1 MRGENLPGQ
10 VDWTS
15 AWLCGLVGR
24 RTVQWWGRG
33 LGACAAN
40 PARPGTHPSTFA
52 ERELEEGCR
61 RERIAPEAGMY
72 GHCGGHLRR
81 SPPTATV
88 CITVLRSSGAVAGLR
103 RRACRQTSTVQKDRP
118 ASSPS
123 EDGAFMWHTVRTHL
137 HTGHSP
143 LTQPRESV
151 GIKTKRP
158 LHGLLLRSKLP
169 VRPPP
174 PSSHLPPS
182 VRCRLE
188 ACTSGAWKRRWQAW
202 GVSPGAGGVQ
212 TSEEARRQKAKSR

>member
-15 AWLCGLVGR
+15 ARLCGLVGR

-72 GHCGGHLRR
+72 GHCGGYLGR

-123 EDGAFMWHTVRTHL
+123 EDGAFVWHTVRTHL

-151 GIKTKRP
+151 GIKTERP
-158 LHGLLLRSKLP
+158 LHGRFSGRSCPSDPLLP
-169 VRPPP
+169 RPISPRP
-174 PSSHLPPS
+174 
-182 VRCRLE
+182 
-188 ACTSGAWKRRWQAW
+188 SGAGWKLAHPAHGSVGGKL
-202 GVSPGAGGVQ
+202 GVCRQELGG
-212 TSEEARRQKAKSR
+212 SNFRGSSSAEGKE